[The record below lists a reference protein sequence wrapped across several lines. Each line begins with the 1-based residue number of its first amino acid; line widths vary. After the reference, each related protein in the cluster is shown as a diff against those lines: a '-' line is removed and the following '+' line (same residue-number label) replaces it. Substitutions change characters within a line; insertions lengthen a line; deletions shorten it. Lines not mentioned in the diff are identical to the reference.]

1 MRLCWLED
9 LMDMLE
15 VVVWNEVYLKVSD
28 ILVPG
33 RVVELKATLDRRD
46 EMLRA
51 TAVEIKPVAAGRPN
65 GGTERSEDT
74 SQVSAIRLRF
84 SSATTGD
91 ELRQVRN
98 ILVSAPG
105 RHPVQLLFDRDNG
118 NSLRLDAGTEFRV
131 DLTPDLAEKLSRW
144 LVTQQHQ

>member
-1 MRLCWLED
+1 
-9 LMDMLE
+9 
-15 VVVWNEVYLKVSD
+15 VVWNEVFLKVSD

-33 RVVELKATLDRRD
+33 RVVELKATIDRRD
-46 EMLRA
+46 EMVRA
-51 TAVEIKPVAAGRPN
+51 VAVEIRPLATTKPN
-65 GGTERSEDT
+65 GAIKSDDA

-98 ILVSAPG
+98 ILISSPG
-105 RHPVQLLFDRDNG
+105 RHPVQLLFDRGNG

-131 DLTPDLAEKLSRW
+131 DFTPDLARKLSRW
-144 LVTQQHQ
+144 LPSEQHQ

>member
-1 MRLCWLED
+1 
-9 LMDMLE
+9 MLE

-51 TAVEIKPVAAGRPN
+51 TAMEIKPLAATRPN
-65 GGTERSEDT
+65 GATERSEDT
-74 SQVSAIRLRF
+74 SQISAICLRF

-98 ILVSAPG
+98 ILISSPG
-105 RHPVQLLFDRDNG
+105 RQPVQLLFDRGND

-131 DLTPDLAEKLSRW
+131 DFTPDLAEKLSRW
-144 LVTQQHQ
+144 LVTEQHQ